1 MNKAKPV
8 VALAVIAVLAI
19 AAALAWWLLAAKP
32 NPHNLILYGNVDLRQ
47 ISLAFNSSERVE
59 QMLATEGDQVK
70 ANQVLAA
77 LDTTVLTLRLAR
89 AQAQTNVQQ
98 QALQSLEAGSRPEEI
113 AQARAETA
121 AAQARADQARQ
132 QYQRLRDATARTKG
146 QAVSREQLD
155 AARADQA
162 VALAQLN
169 RANKALELAIAG
181 PRQEA
186 IGQARAQL
194 AAAQAD
200 LALVRQQLA
209 DAKLKAPAD
218 ATVRSRL
225 LEPGDMASPQR
236 PAYTLALTSPKW
248 VRAYIPETELGNVQP
263 GQAARVLTDSHP
275 EQALPGR
282 VGYISSVAE
291 FTPKTVQ
298 TEDLRTSLVYE
309 IRINVDDPDNRLR
322 LGMPVTVSLPRP
334 DKDADGAA
342 APSTPG
348 SQRP

>member
-1 MNKAKPV
+1 MNKTKPAV
-8 VALAVIAVLAI
+8 AVIAVLAI

-32 NPHNLILYGNVDLRQ
+32 APNSITLYGNVDLRQ
-47 ISLAFNSSERVE
+47 ISLAFNSSERVLK
-59 QMLATEGDQVK
+59 MLVAEGDQVK
-70 ANQVLAA
+70 AKQVLAT
-77 LDTTVLTLRLAR
+77 LDTTLLTLRLAR
-89 AQAQTNVQQ
+89 AQAQANVQQ

-121 AAQARADQARQ
+121 AAQARADQTRQ
-132 QYQRLRDATARTKG
+132 QYQRLRDVTAHTNG

-169 RANKALELAIAG
+169 RAGKALELAIAG

-200 LALVRQQLA
+200 LALLQQQLA
-209 DAKLKAPAD
+209 DAQLKAPTD
-218 ATVRSRL
+218 AIVRSRL

-236 PAYTLALTSPKW
+236 PAYTLALVSPKW
-248 VRAYIPETELGNVQP
+248 IRAYIPETELGNVKP
-263 GQAARVLTDSHP
+263 GQAAQVFTDSHP
-275 EQALPGR
+275 EKALPGR

-298 TEDLRTSLVYE
+298 TADLRTSLVYE
-309 IRINVDDPDNRLR
+309 IRINVDDPNNRLR
-322 LGMPVTVSLPRP
+322 LGMPATVSLSAP
-334 DKDADGAA
+334 DKDQANGIVS
-342 APSTPG
+342 STPG
-348 SQRP
+348 STPP

>member
-1 MNKAKPV
+1 MNKAKPA
-8 VALAVIAVLAI
+8 VALIVVLAI
-19 AAALAWWLLAAKP
+19 AAALAWWFLAAKP
-32 NPHNLILYGNVDLRQ
+32 APNSITLYGNVDLRQ
-47 ISLAFNSSERVE
+47 ISLAFNSSERVVK
-59 QMLATEGDQVK
+59 MLAAEGDQVK
-70 ANQVLAA
+70 AGQVLAK
-77 LDTTVLTLRLAR
+77 LDTTLLMLRLAR
-89 AQAQTNVQQ
+89 VQAQANAQQ

-132 QYQRLRDATARTKG
+132 QYQRLREAAARTNG
-146 QAVSREQLD
+146 QGISREQLD

-200 LALVRQQLA
+200 LALMHQQLA
-209 DAKLKAPAD
+209 DAVLNAPTD
-218 ATVRSRL
+218 AVVRSRL

-236 PAYTLALTSPKW
+236 PAYTLALVSQKW
-248 VRAYIPETELGNVQP
+248 IRAYIPETELGDVKP
-263 GQAARVLTDSHP
+263 GQAAQVFTDSQP

-322 LGMPVTVSLPRP
+322 LGMPATVRLSAPA
-334 DKDADGAA
+334 KDQAKENMS
-342 APSTPG
+342 PTPG
-348 SQRP
+348 STRP